1 MSAPHMNTIGEGSLR
16 RLMARESY
24 DGKMEIERVSQ
35 PDDTPFKYT
44 VVDTMM
50 RIDLLNPSH
59 HGRIALSSTLI
70 GTTESTMQRPSGH
83 ARAMNILKMMA
94 TRSCIGAV
102 LPRMAAFTVFTAG
115 ITVSA

>member
-50 RIDLLNPSH
+50 RIDLPEPSH
-59 HGRIALSSTLI
+59 LAKALSSTLI

-94 TRSCIGAV
+94 TRSMNWRSFTHGWPP
-102 LPRMAAFTVFTAG
+102 LRMFTAG
-115 ITVSA
+115 ITVST